1 MYKPTTSAY
10 GGKRTYIYKKKYSC
24 RRKYSCKK
32 KRGSCKRKHRRRYSY
47 RIKGGRING
56 LTDEEILEIQN
67 RRPPAEPTF
76 RDSVREM
83 TELNASRLLYEDVL
97 NFKKQNEWKVQG
109 DQRILNIPNFPM
121 TATERT
127 KTETIIR
134 LRQAIIHDCERLLDP
149 NDDYNSEDFLQSLL
163 TFREEL
169 EAVYP
174 YDSFT
179 CRILIGVIERYHE
192 LRPPE
197 FIFK

>member
-1 MYKPTTSAY
+1 MYKPTISAY
-10 GGKRTYIYKKKYSC
+10 GGKRKYSRRRKYSC
-24 RRKYSCKK
+24 RRKSSCS
-32 KRGSCKRKHRRRYSY
+32 RRRRRYSY

-67 RRPPAEPTF
+67 RRPLAEPTF

-83 TELNASRLLYEDVL
+83 TELNASKLLYEDVL